1 MSEMLNRHLR
11 SNPHSG
17 IPLIPLLA
25 ALMLLFLAGCGQRDR
40 SLHLIR
46 WPGGT
51 NDGYAINVA
60 WGAKDYAVVI
70 PDVHSIRN
78 TEGFVIGQADWK
90 YLGKYMQHLD
100 AGIPAT
106 NEFWF
111 ALNKRVLFPKC
122 CTLLTT
128 NEPEWV
134 RWCDTNHLSTNLQGV
149 AEFMLTAPPATRY
162 IHGIPWLRL

>member
-1 MSEMLNRHLR
+1 
-11 SNPHSG
+11 
-17 IPLIPLLA
+17 
-25 ALMLLFLAGCGQRDR
+25 MLLFLMGCGQRDR
-40 SLHLIR
+40 SLHLMR

-60 WGAKDYAVVI
+60 WGPRGYAVVI
-70 PDVHSIRN
+70 PDVHALRT

-100 AGIPAT
+100 AGGPDT

-122 CTLLTT
+122 FTLLTA
-128 NEPEWV
+128 NEPEWA
-134 RWCDTNHLSTNLQGV
+134 RWCDTNRLSTNLQGA
-149 AEFMLTAPPATRY
+149 AEFMLSAPSAATY
-162 IHGIPWLRL
+162 SHGIPRLRL